1 MYNSF
6 IVSQLVRLWNFFGLY
21 YEKSFT
27 KKFAD
32 GIKNGTKF
40 LFKGSVVKDIFV
52 SDNSFIENTIFYRV
66 YAYIIRLIDK
76 GLKALNLYMKEIGK
90 FSIFYRFVRWGM
102 SSIEKIVYFFKK
114 LAVGSVIFGLIRTLF
129 TIDEAGDQ
137 WW

>member
-6 IVSQLVRLWNFFGLY
+6 IIRQLVRLWDFFSLY

-32 GIKNGTKF
+32 GIKNGTRF

-76 GLKALNLYMKEIGK
+76 GLKALNLYMKKIGK
-90 FSIFYRFVRWGM
+90 FSVFYRFVRWGTGRV
-102 SSIEKIVYFFKK
+102 EKLIYNFRK
-114 LAVGSVIFGLIRTLF
+114 LSAGSFICSLIGTLF
-129 TIDEAGDQ
+129 SIDEAGDQ